1 MVRTEFHVLVRFKT
15 PNMSTFREDVVII
28 PVTQSGN
35 DSHVASNMAINTV
48 RGRLLSLR
56 ENVYDWEFNTKVIN

>member
-1 MVRTEFHVLVRFKT
+1 
-15 PNMSTFREDVVII
+15 MSTFREDVVII

-56 ENVYDWEFNTKVIN
+56 ENVYDWEFDTKIIN